1 MKLYYVLLNDD
12 TTGTNK
18 FFLGTDNDPFYL
30 GLEVIESLKL
40 GKTGITESI
49 IQQILKDFPYIN
61 RYWLETGEGNVYS
74 FLESKDMGNELA
86 KEVFS
91 LRLEID
97 RQSQA
102 IKRMENRLAE
112 ILDRLDYNYK
122 AIGQTPNL
130 KNDSKKA

>member
-1 MKLYYVLLNDD
+1 
-12 TTGTNK
+12 
-18 FFLGTDNDPFYL
+18 
-30 GLEVIESLKL
+30 
-40 GKTGITESI
+40 
-49 IQQILKDFPYIN
+49 
-61 RYWLETGEGNVYS
+61 
-74 FLESKDMGNELA
+74 MGNELA